1 MMKKNTAT
9 AIMSVVAIAA
19 NATIAIVTASLLST
33 QKNDDSKHHHKHHK

>member
-1 MMKKNTAT
+1 MKKNTAT

-33 QKNDDSKHHHKHHK
+33 PKNDDSKHRHHKHH